1 MWLCVSD
8 ADASASARALHT
20 AGDRALVINSGS
32 AAVASDGLAT
42 IVSME
47 MMVVAEE
54 GRRHERRRVVDAV
67 PAIAA
72 TRGVISPR
80 P

>member
-1 MWLCVSD
+1 VWLCVSD

-47 MMVVAEE
+47 MMVVA
-54 GRRHERRRVVDAV
+54 
-67 PAIAA
+67 
-72 TRGVISPR
+72 
-80 P
+80 